1 MIRNGL
7 PVAINPPFD
16 LRIMSTVVPC
26 TSSSFGT
33 SVFLNSVG
41 IAALQVGRYRDAC
54 RVFADAVQ
62 AVRDE
67 TLGIELVSAEASRER
82 NQSRLKAAVMLLQ
95 EMDSAECGAPT
106 MLVVGVMEKVGNG
119 FVAPSK
125 KISCDFHV
133 FTVGDG
139 LPSRTNRELD
149 LALMFYNYSISMLC
163 HASDSGSTSTSR
175 NLFRKSLYLQML
187 SRDLLGQCAE
197 KCDDDHELERILRT
211 AVCVL
216 KNQMRIFER
225 LEAPKH
231 QLEQVQ
237 RNLSR
242 LLYTISDLE
251 LLGVIQDA
259 SDRSPQTAP
268 AA

>member
-1 MIRNGL
+1 
-7 PVAINPPFD
+7 
-16 LRIMSTVVPC
+16 MSTVVQC
-26 TSSSFGT
+26 TNSSFGT

-41 IAALQVGRYRDAC
+41 IAALQVGRYCDAC

-82 NQSRLKAAVMLLQ
+82 NQSRLTSAVNLLQ
-95 EMDSAECGAPT
+95 DMDSAEGGAPPK
-106 MLVVGVMEKVGNG
+106 LVVGVMKKAAKGY
-119 FVAPSK
+119 VAPC

-133 FTVGDG
+133 FTVGDS
-139 LPSRTNRELD
+139 LPSRTNRELE

-163 HASDSGSTSTSR
+163 HASDSGSMSTAR

-197 KCDDDHELERILRT
+197 KCDDDNELERILRT
-211 AVCVL
+211 TVCVM

-225 LEAPKH
+225 FDAPKY
-231 QLEQVQ
+231 QIEQVQ

-259 SDRSPQTAP
+259 SDRSPQSAP